1 MLTIWGRES
10 SYNVQ
15 KVLWLADEIGLDY
28 RHRPAGG
35 EQGGLDDEAFL
46 AMNPNGRIPV
56 IEEGETIVWETH
68 AILRYLA
75 SAHGGQDFRRASPAA
90 QSLIDRWLDWSLSEL
105 EPAFFGGIFW
115 GFYRTP
121 GDQHDDVAIERSL
134 AKCDRLY
141 RLLDERLAQSPFLSG
156 DRLGLADIPAGTTLY
171 RYFELEIPRPSLP
184 NVEAWY
190 RRLQQRPHYQRHVMR
205 PFGELYGRLT
215 Y

>member
-1 MLTIWGRES
+1 MLTIWGRRT

-15 KVLWLADEIGLDY
+15 KVLWLADELGLDY

-35 EQGGLDDEAFL
+35 DAGGLDDEAFL

-56 IEEGETIVWETH
+56 IRDGETVVWETH

-75 SAHGGQDFRRASPAA
+75 AEHGGSDFQRTTPAA
-90 QSLIDRWLDWSLSEL
+90 QSAVDRWLDWSLSEL
-105 EPAFFGGIFW
+105 EPAFFTGVFW

-121 GDQHDDVAIERSL
+121 AAQRDAKAIERAL
-134 AKCDRLY
+134 TKCDRLY
-141 RLLDERLAQSPFLSG
+141 RILDRQLATRPFLSG
-156 DRLGLADIPAGTTLY
+156 EALGLADIPAGTTLY
-171 RYFELEIPRPSLP
+171 RYFELEIPRPRLP

-190 RRLQQRPHYQRHVMR
+190 RRLQERPAYRSHVMR
-205 PFGELYGRLT
+205 PFAELYGRLA